1 MNVSGILIAAL
12 AIVGIGLG
20 HIWVRTMEY
29 HFGKGIWP
37 LSFGIGAVLVGAS
50 FFVASDLLSA
60 LLAVPGAI
68 FLYAVKEFFE
78 QERRVLKGHAPRN
91 PGRRYPP
98 SPLSSPP
105 PGEREG

>member
-1 MNVSGILIAAL
+1 VNLSGAVLAAI

-29 HFGKGIWP
+29 HFGKRIWP
-37 LSFGIGAVLVGAS
+37 LSMVIGAALVGAS
-50 FFVASDLLSA
+50 FFAASDFVSA
-60 LLAVPGAI
+60 LLAIPGAI

-91 PGRRYPP
+91 PKRRYPD
-98 SPLSSPP
+98 
-105 PGEREG
+105 